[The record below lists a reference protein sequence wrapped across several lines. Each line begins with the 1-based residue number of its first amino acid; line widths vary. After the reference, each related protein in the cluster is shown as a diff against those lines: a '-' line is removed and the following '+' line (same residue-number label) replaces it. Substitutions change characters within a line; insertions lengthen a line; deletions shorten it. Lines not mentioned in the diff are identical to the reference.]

1 MATTEH
7 FRNGG
12 GTTFNFSF
20 PILANSDLKV
30 EVYNATT
37 GVWDLKTE
45 DTSGTDNA
53 TYYIENT
60 NVKFNGNTPSG
71 TGNVHIYRTTN
82 VDNPAAVYAAG
93 SSIRAVDLND
103 NQTQVYIQLKKHLI
117 NL

>member
-30 EVYNATT
+30 EIYNATT

-45 DTSGTDNA
+45 NTSGTTDGDY
-53 TYYIENT
+53 TI
-60 NVKFNGNTPSG
+60 S
-71 TGNVHIYRTTN
+71 
-82 VDNPAAVYAAG
+82 
-93 SSIRAVDLND
+93 
-103 NQTQVYIQLKKHLI
+103 KHKM
-117 NL
+117 